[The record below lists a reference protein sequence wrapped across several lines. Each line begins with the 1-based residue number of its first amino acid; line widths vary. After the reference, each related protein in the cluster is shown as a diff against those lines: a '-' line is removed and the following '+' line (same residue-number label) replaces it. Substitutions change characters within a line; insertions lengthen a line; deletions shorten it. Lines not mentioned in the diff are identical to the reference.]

1 VKFDTA
7 IIFAGGKSSRMGRDK
22 ALLPFGGYDTLTEYQ
37 YRRLSKI
44 FNRVYISTKNDKFNF
59 NANLIIDDSNI
70 FSPLIGIISIFRSLD
85 VDEVF
90 ILSVDIPF
98 ITKEIIEKIYK
109 KSSPEFDIVVAKS
122 KNGIEPLCGIYRR
135 GVLRV
140 AERNLNS
147 NTHRVKSL
155 IEETNSRVV
164 EFDLEDEFLNLNTP
178 EIYSYSLLI

>member
-1 VKFDTA
+1 MKFDTA

-98 ITKEIIEKIYK
+98 IIKR
-109 KSSPEFDIVVAKS
+109 
-122 KNGIEPLCGIYRR
+122 L
-135 GVLRV
+135 
-140 AERNLNS
+140 
-147 NTHRVKSL
+147 
-155 IEETNSRVV
+155 
-164 EFDLEDEFLNLNTP
+164 
-178 EIYSYSLLI
+178 

>member
-1 VKFDTA
+1 
-7 IIFAGGKSSRMGRDK
+7 M
-22 ALLPFGGYDTLTEYQ
+22 TEYQ
-37 YRRLSKI
+37 YRRLSKNI
-44 FNRVYISTKNDKFNF
+44 NRVYISTKNDKFNF

-122 KNGIEPLCGIYRR
+122 KKEL
-135 GVLRV
+135 
-140 AERNLNS
+140 NLS
-147 NTHRVKSL
+147 VEY
-155 IEETNSRVV
+155 IEEGFKGGR
-164 EFDLEDEFLNLNTP
+164 EKP
-178 EIYSYSLLI
+178 K

>member
-1 VKFDTA
+1 
-7 IIFAGGKSSRMGRDK
+7 M
-22 ALLPFGGYDTLTEYQ
+22 
-37 YRRLSKI
+37 
-44 FNRVYISTKNDKFNF
+44 
-59 NANLIIDDSNI
+59 
-70 FSPLIGIISIFRSLD
+70 
-85 VDEVF
+85 
-90 ILSVDIPF
+90 
-98 ITKEIIEKIYK
+98 
-109 KSSPEFDIVVAKS
+109 AKS

-140 AERNLNS
+140 AERNLKS